1 MFPSKQAPRT
11 TESPLQ
17 TMSAMTDARSES
29 LSIILAPEFGCLLAL
44 IENYWCR
51 ASRSHRCVGQ
61 RFLPKFIDE
70 APHCS
75 QQYAAAIANSDHCP
89 CGSISHRCRST
100 ANVSC
105 VHPRTMTTSSRR
117 TRRNGVLKNAANDKS
132 ALNFRA
138 RLTPTLETQPRHS
151 RVRGFSYDDREEIL
165 LRPYRPSSLCFSSNS
180 ALSISP
186 LAKRSSR
193 MSRAA
198 RPPPP
203 QQGHPPWPWWEP

>member
-75 QQYAAAIANSDHCP
+75 QQYAAAIANSDP
-89 CGSISHRCRST
+89 RTVGWGRKPGNMYVSHRRRCRFDEL
-100 ANVSC
+100 AI
-105 VHPRTMTTSSRR
+105 
-117 TRRNGVLKNAANDKS
+117 
-132 ALNFRA
+132 
-138 RLTPTLETQPRHS
+138 
-151 RVRGFSYDDREEIL
+151 EI
-165 LRPYRPSSLCFSSNS
+165 
-180 ALSISP
+180 
-186 LAKRSSR
+186 
-193 MSRAA
+193 
-198 RPPPP
+198 
-203 QQGHPPWPWWEP
+203 